1 MRAYNYLE
9 AQQDFSTVL
18 DTAMSQ
24 DVIIVKNNGR
34 KFRITPIM
42 DTEIS
47 SPFDVA
53 GINTDIT
60 TNEIIEIM
68 RESREFTIR

>member
-1 MRAYNYLE
+1 MN
-9 AQQDFSTVL
+9 
-18 DTAMSQ
+18 Q
-24 DVIIVKNNGR
+24 DVIIIKKNGR
-34 KFRITPIM
+34 KFRIVPIIE
-42 DTEIS
+42 TGIR

-68 RESREFTIR
+68 RESREFAVR